1 MRAMADNKTQPTDVT
16 VEQFLATVEPPN
28 RRDEGQ
34 RLHELM
40 SAVTGEPGTMWGPS
54 MVGYGVLHYKY
65 ASGREGDTMRVGF
78 SPRKA
83 ALSLYGIQ
91 DHPEAAP
98 LLADLGP
105 HTTGAG
111 CVYVKKLEAVDDTV
125 LRQLVKLAY
134 VRPEGNA
141 S

>member
-1 MRAMADNKTQPTDVT
+1 MVSMAENKTQPTDVA
-16 VEQFLATVEPPN
+16 VEDFLAGVEPAQ
-28 RRDEGQ
+28 RRDEGM

-54 MVGYGVLHYKY
+54 MVGYGSLHYKY

-78 SPRKA
+78 SPRKGA
-83 ALSLYGIQ
+83 ISLYGLQ
-91 DHPEAAP
+91 DHPEAA
-98 LLADLGP
+98 LLLEKLGP

-111 CVYVKKLEAVDDTV
+111 CVYVKKLEAVDDAV

-134 VRPEGNA
+134 ARPATDG

>member
-1 MRAMADNKTQPTDVT
+1 MADSVTKPTDVS
-16 VEQFLATVEPPN
+16 VEEFLSAVEPSA

-40 SAVTGEPGTMWGPS
+40 SAVTGESGIMWGPT

-78 SPRKA
+78 SPRKG
-83 ALSLYGIQ
+83 ALTLYGIQ

-111 CVYVKKLEAVDDTV
+111 CVYVKKLDAVDDAV

-134 VRPEGNA
+134 VRPEGAA